1 VRNLTPWHGVF
12 QGARRAMAMK
22 PITQGARTWSQTSLG
37 DRTMLRT
44 IFMIGLFAIGGLF
57 VLKIAFGLFGV
68 ALGIF
73 AVLLALAIKVVIIGG
88 LIYLVI
94 RIFSPETARRL
105 RQKWSGSAY

>member
-1 VRNLTPWHGVF
+1 MRNLTPGRGVF
-12 QGARRAMAMK
+12 QGDGTMAMK
-22 PITQGARTWSQTSLG
+22 PISRAARTWSQTSSG

-73 AVLLALAIKVVIIGG
+73 GVLLALAIKVVIIGG

-105 RQKWSGSAY
+105 RQKWSGSSY

>member
-1 VRNLTPWHGVF
+1 MRNLTPGQGVF
-12 QGARRAMAMK
+12 QGEGPMAMK
-22 PITQGARTWSQTSLG
+22 LPLRGARTGSQTSSG
-37 DRTMLRT
+37 ERTMLRT

-73 AVLLALAIKVVIIGG
+73 GVLLALAIKVVIIGG

-94 RIFSPETARRL
+94 RIFSPDTARRL
-105 RQKWSGSAY
+105 RQKWSGSSY